1 MPCAICQIRKPRRSC
16 PAVGSD
22 ICTTCCA
29 EGREETIHCP
39 RDCNYLREAHL
50 HETQSAPLDLAKIP
64 NQDIEVTEEFLQQSE
79 VFMAYIAVALLDA
92 AEPIPAVT
100 DWDVREAF
108 EALIRTYRTME
119 GGIYYE
125 ARPDNRYAAAIAS
138 HIYSRIVDVQ
148 KRETEA
154 TGGTSMS
161 HAVVLGVLVFLQ
173 RLEYSRNNG
182 RKRCRAFLDF
192 LRSFYAPNGLAPA
205 ESLEPESPRIIL

>member
-16 PAVGSD
+16 PAVGGD

-39 RDCNYLREAHL
+39 RDCSYLREAHL
-50 HETQSAPLDLAKIP
+50 HESQSAPLDPATIP
-64 NQDIEVTEEFLQQSE
+64 NQDIEVTEESLQRSE
-79 VFMAYIAVALLDA
+79 VFMAFIAVSLLDA
-92 AEPIPAVT
+92 AEPIPAAT

-108 EALIRTYRTME
+108 EALIKTYRTME

-125 ARPDNRYAAAIAS
+125 ARPDNQYAAAIAS

-192 LRSFYAPNGLAPA
+192 LRSFYAPNGLSPA
-205 ESLEPESPRIIL
+205 ELLEPESRRIIL